1 MKNIIMS
8 GIYLHIPFCKKK
20 CHYCDFY
27 KTLDIGFSD
36 RFINSLIKEIVQR
49 KDYLSSDSPVSTIY
63 FGGGT
68 PSVLSIGQIRRVLK
82 SLSNNFS
89 IEKDAEISFEINP
102 DDANKSYLK
111 DLKREGINRLS
122 IGVQS
127 WDDRYLKML
136 NRRHSAEQAHNAI
149 KTARDEGFDNIS
161 VDLIYGIPGMTPE
174 EWEKILDTTFKL
186 NIEHISAYHLTIEK
200 NTMFGKM
207 KDLGQIEEVDEEIS
221 EKEFAILTELAR
233 RYNYVHYEIS
243 NLCKEGFYSKHNTS
257 YWKQV
262 NYLGLG
268 PSAHSYNSYSRQW
281 NISDIAEYLE
291 KTEKGGGYF
300 EKELLDE
307 KVRYNEYVMTTL
319 RTIWG
324 VDMNYLETSFNKETH
339 DYLLNLSSRFIKYG
353 MIVRTAENNLV
364 LTDQG
369 KMISDNIISELMML

>member
-1 MKNIIMS
+1 MA
-8 GIYLHIPFCKKK
+8 GIYLHIPFCKKR

-27 KTLDIGFSD
+27 KTLDTGLSD
-36 RFINSLIKEIVQR
+36 RFVTSLLKEINQR
-49 KDYLSSDSPVSTIY
+49 KDYLPEDNPVSTIY

-68 PSVLSIGQIRRVLK
+68 PSVLSIVQVRKVLK
-82 SLSNNFS
+82 ALFSVFS
-89 IEKDAEISFEINP
+89 IDKDAEISFELNP
-102 DDANKSYLK
+102 DDADKSYLR

-127 WDDRYLKML
+127 WDDKYLKML
-136 NRRHSAEQAHNAI
+136 NRRHDATQAHESLE
-149 KTARDEGFDNIS
+149 TARAVGFDNIS
-161 VDLIYGIPGMTPE
+161 VDLIYGIPGMSSK
-174 EWEKILDTTFKL
+174 EWEEALNTTFKL
-186 NIEHISAYHLTIEK
+186 NTEHISAYHLTIEK

-207 KDLGQIEEVDEEIS
+207 KDLGELIETDEEIS
-221 EKEFAILTELAR
+221 EKHFAILTELAR
-233 RYNYVHYEIS
+233 KNNYIHYEIS
-243 NLCKEGFYSKHNTS
+243 NLCREGYYSRHNTN

-268 PSAHSYNSYSRQW
+268 PSAHSYNGYSRQW
-281 NISDIAEYLE
+281 NVADITEYME
-291 KTEKGGGYF
+291 KADKGATCF
-300 EKELLDE
+300 EKEILDE

-353 MIVRTAENNLV
+353 MIVRTEKNNLV

-369 KMISDNIISELMML
+369 KLISDNIISELMMI